1 MWTASFT
8 LHSTRHLHDDHVDSA
23 VARVGTAT
31 SHDYHAWIR
40 VQICGSAPACPYPLL
55 SPPDMARLPYVP
67 QQSVKASDDEQQWE
81 DEPNDERP
89 YRSRSPS
96 ATTSGSFKSAAR
108 TRRTVRQ
115 RVGYAATSPRKHIP
129 VDYRGP
135 GRARRER
142 ERGFVVELPTQEL
155 LDTSAPEHG
164 YPTRQQLFQDLT
176 RSSVQQHSSPI
187 QPLLKDP
194 MGYPVLQGSS
204 SVEQPQQPSG
214 TPAPQHRS
222 KVEQPSQ
229 QLVGT
234 PGPEFLNVL
243 ATSLTPALCY
253 ITEVLG
259 TVLRIMKY
267 PISITLAVLACAYVL
282 AIMSGA
288 IKTALAPICHVPVIS
303 LLCPFTGPSKPSPP
317 SNPERTPVW
326 ADFPGLV
333 NVESKSLGA
342 LLDETVEGPG
352 LALEIK
358 KAEMATSDL
367 ATRVR
372 VSNLKSRQ
380 MLADSLSDFV
390 NDARK
395 ASRGLTR
402 FSSKVG
408 GAVDTYVHPL
418 SEFM

>member
-1 MWTASFT
+1 
-8 LHSTRHLHDDHVDSA
+8 
-23 VARVGTAT
+23 
-31 SHDYHAWIR
+31 
-40 VQICGSAPACPYPLL
+40 
-55 SPPDMARLPYVP
+55 
-67 QQSVKASDDEQQWE
+67 
-81 DEPNDERP
+81 
-89 YRSRSPS
+89 
-96 ATTSGSFKSAAR
+96 
-108 TRRTVRQ
+108 
-115 RVGYAATSPRKHIP
+115 
-129 VDYRGP
+129 
-135 GRARRER
+135 
-142 ERGFVVELPTQEL
+142 
-155 LDTSAPEHG
+155 
-164 YPTRQQLFQDLT
+164 
-176 RSSVQQHSSPI
+176 
-187 QPLLKDP
+187 
-194 MGYPVLQGSS
+194 MGYPVPQGSFS
-204 SVEQPQQPSG
+204 AEQPQQPLG
-214 TPAPQHRS
+214 TPIPQHGS

-229 QLVGT
+229 ELVGT
-234 PGPEFLNVL
+234 PGSEFFNIL
-243 ATSLTPALCY
+243 ATSFSPALCY

-282 AIMSGA
+282 AIMSDA
-288 IKTALAPICHVPVIS
+288 VKSVLAPMCYIPVIS
-303 LLCPFTGPSKPSPP
+303 LLCPFTGPTKPSLPP
-317 SNPERTPVW
+317 NPERTPVW

-390 NDARK
+390 KDARK